1 MRALVSSH
9 CITCSRTHDSVDRAT
24 VIACTRQ
31 THLNFP
37 NRGTSPGRNTLVTR
51 LIVRIVSVSPVSVA
65 VSVRIISVRIIAVW
79 VIPVRI
85 APVVKRIVK
94 ERIAKVAEEDE
105 PITESAMVAKIAIP
119 AKVPGH
125 SGTETRAAPSETGP
139 HSGESRTTAEAAT
152 SSTSATKP
160 APSTTTAPA
169 TMPSGHGD
177 RGAQSDCCNAACEQN

>member
-1 MRALVSSH
+1 V
-9 CITCSRTHDSVDRAT
+9 V
-24 VIACTRQ
+24 V
-31 THLNFP
+31 
-37 NRGTSPGRNTLVTR
+37 
-51 LIVRIVSVSPVSVA
+51 
-65 VSVRIISVRIIAVW
+65 SVRIIAVW

-85 APVVKRIVK
+85 APVVKRIIK

-105 PITESAMVAKIAIP
+105 PITEVATMPKTAIAP
-119 AKVPGH
+119 KVPGH

-152 SSTSATKP
+152 ASTSPTKH